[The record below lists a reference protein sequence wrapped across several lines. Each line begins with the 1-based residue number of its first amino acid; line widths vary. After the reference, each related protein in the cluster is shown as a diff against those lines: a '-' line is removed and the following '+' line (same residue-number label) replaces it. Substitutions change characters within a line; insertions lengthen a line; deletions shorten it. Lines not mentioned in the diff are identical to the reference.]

1 MTIVNLTQ
9 HQASPEQIQAGVVD
23 LAPEARSKLQK
34 LLTFDKLE
42 DTENKEVVRRA
53 LEIAELAAATGASQ
67 AMIGGAFWLV
77 IPLEN
82 ALSCKRIATVFAF
95 SQRVSEDQVQPD
107 GSVKKVAVFRHVGFV
122 RPNGT

>member
-34 LLTFDKLE
+34 L
-42 DTENKEVVRRA
+42 
-53 LEIAELAAATGASQ
+53 AAATGASQ
-67 AMIGGAFWLV
+67 AMVGGAFWLV

-95 SQRVSEDQVQPD
+95 SQRVSEDQVQPN